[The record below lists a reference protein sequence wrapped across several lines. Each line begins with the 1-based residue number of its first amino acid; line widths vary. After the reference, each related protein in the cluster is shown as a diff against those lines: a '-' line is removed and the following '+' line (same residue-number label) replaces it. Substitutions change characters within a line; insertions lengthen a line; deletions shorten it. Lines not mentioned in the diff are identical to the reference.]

1 MRCCVTEL
9 RSKDVICRM
18 DGRRIGNICDVDVDT
33 CTGQV
38 VAIVLYGRNRWF
50 GLLGHEEDIRIR
62 WEDIEVIGDDTVI
75 VSCRPPSGR
84 RSCPPRKGGGWT
96 RPH

>member
-1 MRCCVTEL
+1 MHCCVTDL
-9 RSKDVICRM
+9 RCKDVICRA
-18 DGRRIGNICDVDVDT
+18 DGKRIGNICDVDVDT

-38 VAIVLYGRNRWF
+38 TAIVIYGRSRWF

-75 VSCRPPSGR
+75 VSRRPSCREARSR
-84 RSCPPRKGGGWT
+84 RRKPYGKEC
-96 RPH
+96 